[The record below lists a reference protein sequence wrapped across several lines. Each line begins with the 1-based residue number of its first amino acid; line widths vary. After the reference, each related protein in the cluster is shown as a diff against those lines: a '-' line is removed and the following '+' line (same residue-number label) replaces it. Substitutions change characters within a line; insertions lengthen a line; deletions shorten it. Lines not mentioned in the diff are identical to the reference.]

1 MRDDTQLPEH
11 SNCTALIHYYDHL
24 EQRKLDF
31 SGKQWETVKY
41 FTTLISALISVTI
54 AGMVAYYQFY
64 CQLGIVEGLLNGRY
78 LLRLSLSFFSSAA
91 YLISWLGLI
100 NLRRETRRLM
110 ETNWLIGNLEF
121 SDKFPEIK
129 HFTLERWKSDR
140 RDKCFQ
146 QWMHSE
152 MWGKAILDPTY
163 RGLAS
168 LSWPFYVLIALTLAL
183 CIVMM
188 YWAWQTAYVL
198 CAIPPVVSAIVS
210 VVFSAWCWRARRSSR
225 REQEIIDA
233 IESKVDSTSY
243 DKLTIGTTD
252 NPECR
257 KSKHKSEGKSIA
269 QWEHWKADTETIAR
283 KIEKHFLDKGMKN
296 DIGGGEHPTYVYV
309 F

>member
-1 MRDDTQLPEH
+1 
-11 SNCTALIHYYDHL
+11 
-24 EQRKLDF
+24 
-31 SGKQWETVKY
+31 VKY
-41 FTTLISALISVTI
+41 FTRLISALISVTI

-91 YLISWLGLI
+91 YLISWLGLT

-210 VVFSAWCWRARRSSR
+210 VVFSAWCWRTRRSSR

-257 KSKHKSEGKSIA
+257 KSKHKSQGKSIA
-269 QWEHWKADTETIAR
+269 QWEHGKADTETTAR